1 MRCLRSFFKEEDGVV
16 AVDWFVMCAALVGL
30 AVFAAVNVGE
40 GVFGLGTSV
49 ATEIEEKDV

>member
-1 MRCLRSFFKEEDGVV
+1 MRSFFKEEDGVV